1 MSRSPLAAVVCA
13 TALALA
19 GCTIDDNNAHAAEQ
33 FTENGIPGSTPTGDG
48 TDGITP
54 MEAGDGWAGVHDLPL
69 PDPGTATVSIN
80 GIDLVFSVTCDGPGE
95 VLPSDVDAHG
105 GRVFW
110 FHFQG
115 ETALDNGRL
124 VRLSGSRAVASFEEW
139 SAVGNDSAYPYQGQD
154 SAYIELT
161 VFDEDGMAHTSSR
174 RSPSDAD
181 PTGEALPLVHV
192 DPSGAFTVV
201 THIPSMARRI
211 PGDHGYHA
219 HAIEGDAVIAGRCQP
234 EWPESD
240 DR

>member
-1 MSRSPLAAVVCA
+1 MFRSPLAVVVCA
-13 TALALA
+13 AALTLA
-19 GCTIDDNNAHAAEQ
+19 GCTIDDIDAHASEQ
-33 FTENGIPGSTPTGDG
+33 LAGNSTPDSTPDGDDA
-48 TDGITP
+48 DGITP
-54 MEAGDGWAGVHDLPL
+54 MEAGDGWADLHDLPL
-69 PDPGTATVSIN
+69 PEPGTATVSIN
-80 GIDLVFSVTCDGPGE
+80 GVDLEFAIRCDGPGE

-110 FHFQG
+110 FHFQA
-115 ETALDNGRL
+115 ETTLDNSRL

-139 SAVGNDSAYPYQGQD
+139 SAVGGGSSYPYEGQD

-161 VFDEDGMAHTSSR
+161 VFDEDGMAHTASL

-181 PTGEALPLVHV
+181 PTGGALPLVHV

-201 THIPSMARRI
+201 THIPSLAHRI

-234 EWPESD
+234 EWPGSD
-240 DR
+240 NG